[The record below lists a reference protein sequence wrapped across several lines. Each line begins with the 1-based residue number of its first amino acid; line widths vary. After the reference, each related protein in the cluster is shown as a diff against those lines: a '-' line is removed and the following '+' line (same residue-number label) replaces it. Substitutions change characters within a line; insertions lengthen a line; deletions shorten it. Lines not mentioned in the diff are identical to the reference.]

1 MISMYLTYARPFRNR
16 LRGLLTIATV
26 ATVFV
31 LLGLLGL
38 LYQAFHP
45 AVGSSGADM
54 LVVTSRYSSQAALP
68 ISLRANLAAV
78 PDVSEVY
85 YQTGYMA
92 VYQQPT
98 NQLLMAA
105 VGLPTDAFKDL
116 SITAD
121 QLKAFAARRDGL
133 LAGDQLAQR
142 NHWSVGQQVPLHV
155 AGFANKDGGNTQ
167 LFEVLGIYHGLTA
180 DRAKLDSIAIVRWD
194 YMNESAATHA
204 DTVALYKVKLAPGA
218 STDAVAHAIDGMT
231 ANSDHPTRTQTAQ
244 ALLLSLFTQMGDLS
258 GAMRLIVLAA
268 IFTLVIV
275 TATSLAHAVRRRS
288 LEHATLRA
296 MGYTRGMVAR
306 MVIYESVCQVVCG
319 VVVGAVLVYALLA
332 HLRARHVPN
341 VPDPGLDPGT
351 LVLVACGSIAL
362 AALAGS
368 FGAIRAAR
376 LDMATALKQAS

>member
-1 MISMYLTYARPFRNR
+1 MISMYLTYAKPFRNR
-16 LRGLLTIATV
+16 LRGFLTIATV

-68 ISLRANLAAV
+68 ISLRTRLAEV
-78 PDVSEVY
+78 PGVSEVY
-85 YQTGYMA
+85 YQTGYLA

-98 NQLLMAA
+98 NQLLVAA

-116 SITAD
+116 SLSEE
-121 QLKAFAARRDGL
+121 QLKAFSVRRDGML
-133 LAGDQLAQR
+133 VGAQLAQR
-142 NHWSVGQQVPLHV
+142 NHWSAGQQVPLHV
-155 AGFANKDGGNTQ
+155 GGFLNKDGNDTQ
-167 LFEVLGIYHGLTA
+167 LFEVLGVYHGLTA
-180 DRAKLDSIAIVRWD
+180 DRAKLDSIAVVRWD
-194 YMNESAATHA
+194 YMNASAARQG
-204 DTVALYKVKLAPGA
+204 DTVALYKVKLAAGA
-218 STDAVAHAIDGMT
+218 SADDVAHAIDGIT

-258 GAMRLIVLAA
+258 SAMRLVVLAA

-306 MVIYESVCQVVCG
+306 MVIYESVCQVLCG
-319 VVVGAVLVYALLA
+319 VIGGSALVYALLA

-341 VPDPGLDPGT
+341 VPDPGLDLGT
-351 LVLVACGSIAL
+351 FALVACGSIAL
-362 AALAGS
+362 AVLAGS
-368 FGAIRAAR
+368 FGAVQAAR
-376 LDMATALKQAS
+376 LEMAAALKQAS